1 MASTTMISS
10 SSSPSSSYSPIVAA
24 YVTDFDAIT
33 ASVLRYLPLAHQL
46 HDSDRVN
53 YYLRRLLGLLDQRHE
68 ISSQQRRQLVHIL
81 LALLPDTV
89 ELHVQLRVIQVMTHL
104 LRQHIDPPLPDL
116 ALPWRPFYDLLSS
129 LHFNSAR
136 SFTYPQSLLKQHSS
150 QLVKLVH
157 YARRYF
163 PADTS
168 TELWQLFS
176 PYLTPFDNASTR
188 CFSLLALFTP
198 THLPSHAPPLVAILP
213 SLLQY
218 EQWYDH
224 SPTALLPFYS
234 LYARLSKHQVGV
246 VSLLPHLP
254 LLLNGYLQLLEL
266 DVGREQSA
274 NAVRTVSAYAWL
286 NEKSGNAMEEISR
299 CLATILVYH
308 LHVQQPNERTAL
320 SLLAQFMHTVAT
332 YYHPSNQGAKWT
344 NPLAS
349 LLSQLGVQ
357 YAKRRGRESHGQAK
371 YDKSYYL
378 KPAAEDNNFVSV
390 LLPVALQALFSK
402 SHTMVGAA
410 EDWLKHTAYF
420 HPSLVLPALTSHIYP
435 ALDDLSS
442 PHRMLSVMQ
451 AMSQL
456 APILFNRHYYPQGA
470 SHLDALLTACL
481 PGIDSI
487 DAMKTSL
494 TLTWFTMVFY
504 HIPLIDAR
512 QSQGLSK
519 SRVDRRDEPRPRVIE
534 RITSRFKAVSDS
546 GGVEREEEE
555 VMAIDEM
562 EEDLSEEDAKNA
574 TFHFED
580 WCVAF
585 LDAIFKVLSST
596 DRYAKKDFLDVHTAR
611 LLGKVM
617 RAFFACQSNDIF
629 LTCATKVCK
638 RVLSQQHSNAAK
650 QYGILV
656 AMASLTH
663 PEVMLSKL
671 FDPLYQ
677 RLVQTKGGET
687 KLAPLAKSEL
697 EWATYLMAQCVKQAA
712 GGSGK
717 HYLLPYKAKVVTV
730 FGLLSQHDERSVRKV
745 AGKLIRNYIA
755 ALCSVYPSEWR
766 PFDDRVWSD
775 TEQWR
780 HWNAWCS
787 WEPESEREE
796 AVIDPR
802 IQWHVPS
809 ADEMNVVDELVNRH
823 IDQPLIVL
831 SGWVEGKEVEVRSSE
846 EKEEKKEGKG
856 DGPIERALAQLIN
869 VVRGAQTVL
878 GDMQGSRT
886 KKSEEEDADEHDEA
900 DSTNAEVAFTG
911 ARCPLVNIKRSRP
924 LRPVK
929 NNSTL
934 LSSSSSLRF
943 AFLPF
948 LHRLSTRLLSDAGNA
963 SIKSLCLYL
972 KLVHYVLTMY
982 GANENKLQ
990 AEQYMATYTRKW
1002 MREYRS
1008 GWRMSRCRPL
1018 LVQRAY
1024 HYHLSRLVDS
1034 SKGQV
1039 YSDEVRSL
1047 IGALQQLCVNDFAKV
1062 RQKAQKALCSSIF
1075 HYPQSIDYTLH
1086 SLTSTLSSSGS
1097 NSEQISGV
1105 LSVLADPTVIALTQR
1120 RWSRLAA
1127 VVEALVSGVAVK
1139 EDKVE
1144 VLLQTYFTALFPA
1157 LYPLPVYVD
1166 EVKAA
1171 QANLLDDEKVRRR
1184 NAAISRYSETTE
1196 KRYRGLITSLLSR
1209 AQDKSVHWRYQLM
1222 SAAFLFVLLKPSALL
1237 TPPSSTSLSSLY
1249 DDVVAF
1255 FASALY
1261 SELAP
1266 MRDVANEALTNVL
1279 GMHFIATRQH
1289 RSQLAGQVRP
1299 IDTAAIGAASPSAS
1313 VTKSGVIL
1321 DVAVVENESDWLSTV
1336 FYDYLYSGWQD
1347 EANPVV
1353 TYYSKLPNSSDY
1365 ALHRTPSPF
1374 HTSVPETLHPT
1385 PTPLSTAAITQL
1397 SSTITAHLPA
1407 LIDSLVHHH
1416 PTLEAKI
1423 EGGSASSQSG
1433 AGDTIASLACS
1444 HFQSVLWP
1452 FTRIAVTSKAF
1463 DFTHVALIRGLV
1475 ETLPGQ
1481 LLEAGGA
1488 LEMQVRRLVEKTEQD
1503 AQCTCAEVVSGLIKG
1518 SMHLTFAQQRQVQTW
1533 LLPLVLSALTAA
1545 QPDAVPHW
1553 TAAMRYIASNTDPR
1567 RLSWLTRPLLSA
1579 AFGSLPGSGAR
1590 VDIEVSSP
1598 LVQYKRFH
1606 FLIPLLVERGY
1617 RAANLSEWVL
1627 ERMTADRWL
1636 YSSYKQVRSE
1646 VGWLVFLAIEN
1657 QFKIKPAGA
1666 GGQMELVVSDGL
1678 RRYVGEVV
1686 RVLESISGVLY
1697 RSTGSDDKKNDM
1709 EVDMSTA
1716 PTGDEAEESQM
1727 KTGNGQPKADSTD
1740 DKKVDESAQEA
1751 KLYLETVLTSVLL
1764 SLLAGSMI
1772 AMSPVYQALLPHVIQ
1787 SQHVT
1792 DIECAALG
1800 KQVAKVAS
1808 WASLKGNVTEVD
1820 HGEVRINRQFDTSGV
1835 IANVLSEVSDL
1846 LSPNSHS
1853 SWHVRVSAV
1862 RYLQVVIPR
1871 HSLLMTAQHVNDVE
1885 QTVMA
1890 ALQSPQ
1896 IEVREA
1902 AQLTLTSV
1910 LSACLS
1916 HPASSVIGFSS
1927 STHASSHVLRLLKSL
1942 SAIAAKSYR
1951 SKDKKVDPA
1960 LLARRHGAVLGLLAL
1975 IACHPYDLPS
1985 HLPALLA
1992 QLSTYVNDPQPVS
2005 GAVRKG
2011 VGEFMRTH
2019 KDEWEMTFRDKFTE
2033 EQLDA
2038 VTSVQS
2044 APTYFA

>member
-1 MASTTMISS
+1 MTSTAVMASS
-10 SSSPSSSYSPIVAA
+10 SSSSSYAPIAAA
-24 YVTDFDAIT
+24 YATDFESIT
-33 ASVLRYLPLAHQL
+33 ASVLHYLPIAHQL

-68 ISSQQRRQLVHIL
+68 LTPEQRTRLLTIL
-81 LALLPDTV
+81 LVLLPDTV

-104 LRQHIDPPLPDL
+104 LRQHSDPPLL
-116 ALPWRPFYDLLSS
+116 GLSLPWRPLYDLLAS

-136 SFTYPQSLLKQHSS
+136 TFTYPQSLLKQHSS

-157 YARRYF
+157 HARRYF
-163 PADTS
+163 PADTA
-168 TELWQLFS
+168 TQLWQLLS
-176 PYLTPFDNASTR
+176 PHLTPFDNASTR

-198 THLPSHAPPLVAILP
+198 THLPNHAPALVSILP

-308 LHVQQPNERTAL
+308 LHVQQTNERTAL

-332 YYHPSNQGAKWT
+332 YFHPSNQGKWT
-344 NPLAS
+344 TPLAS

-357 YAKRRGRESHGQAK
+357 YAKRRGRELHGQAK
-371 YDKSYYL
+371 YDKAHYL

-390 LLPVALQALFSK
+390 LLPIALQALFSK

-420 HPSLVLPALTSHIYP
+420 HPSLVLPALTEHIYP

-470 SHLDALLTACL
+470 SHLDALLWQCL
-481 PGIDSI
+481 PGVDAI

-512 QSQGLSK
+512 QTEGLSK
-519 SRVDRRDEPRPRVIE
+519 SRVDRADEPKPRVIE
-534 RITSRFKAVSDS
+534 RITSRFKAVSES
-546 GGVEREEEE
+546 GGVEREEEQ
-555 VMAIDEM
+555 VMAMDEM
-562 EEDLSEEDAKNA
+562 EDEDLSEMDAKSA
-574 TFHFED
+574 TFRFDD
-580 WCVAF
+580 WCLAF
-585 LDAIFKVLSST
+585 MDAIFKVLSSA

-629 LTCATKVCK
+629 LACATKLCK
-638 RVLSQQHSNAAK
+638 RVLSQQHTNAAK
-650 QYGILV
+650 QYGIIV
-656 AMASLTH
+656 AMATLTH

-671 FDPLYQ
+671 FEPLYQ

-697 EWATYLMAQCVKQAA
+697 EWATYLLSQCVKQAA
-712 GGSGK
+712 GGPGK
-717 HYLLPYKAKVVTV
+717 HYLLPYKTKVVTA
-730 FGLLSQHDERSVRKV
+730 FRLISQNDERSVRKV

-755 ALCSVYPSEWR
+755 ALSSVYPNEWR
-766 PFDDRVWSD
+766 PFDNRVWSE
-775 TEQWR
+775 TERWR

-787 WEPESEREE
+787 WEPEQEREE
-796 AVIDPR
+796 SVIDPR
-802 IQWHVPS
+802 IEWHIPS
-809 ADEMNVVDELVNRH
+809 PEEMTVVDELVNGH
-823 IDQPLIVL
+823 IDQPLTVL
-831 SGWVEGKEVEVRSSE
+831 SGWIEGKELEVKSADV
-846 EKEEKKEGKG
+846 KEEKKEGAGKG

-869 VVRGAQTVL
+869 VVRGAQAVL
-878 GDMQGSRT
+878 GDMQGKRSRQG
-886 KKSEEEDADEHDEA
+886 EEGDAADEQEEA
-900 DSTNAEVAFTG
+900 DTVDAEAAFTG
-911 ARCPLVNIKRSRP
+911 ARCPLVSIKRSRP

-929 NNSTL
+929 STSAL
-934 LSSSSSLRF
+934 LGSSSSLRF
-943 AFLPF
+943 ALLPF
-948 LHRLSTRLLSDAGNA
+948 LQRLSTRLLTDAGNA
-963 SIKSLCLYL
+963 SIKSLTLYI
-972 KLVHYVLTMY
+972 KLAHFVLTMY
-982 GANENKLQ
+982 GVNENKLQ
-990 AEQYMATYTRKW
+990 AEQYMAGYTRKW

-1008 GWRMSRCRPL
+1008 GWRVSKVRPL

-1024 HYHLSRLVDS
+1024 HYHLSRLADA

-1039 YSDEVRSL
+1039 FSDEVRGV
-1047 IGALQQLCVNDFAKV
+1047 IGALQRLSVNDFAKV
-1062 RQKAQKALCSSIF
+1062 RQKAQKALCTSIF

-1086 SLTSTLSSSGS
+1086 SLTATLSSADS
-1097 NSEQISGV
+1097 NAEQISGA

-1120 RWSRLAA
+1120 RWGRLAG
-1127 VVEALVSGVAVK
+1127 VVEALTRGVAVK
-1139 EDKVE
+1139 EDRVE

-1166 EVKAA
+1166 QVKPSEAS
-1171 QANLLDDEKVRRR
+1171 LVDEEKVRRR
-1184 NAAISRYSETTE
+1184 NTAISRFSETNE
-1196 KRYRGLITSLLSR
+1196 KRYRSLVTSLLSR
-1209 AQDKSVHWRYQLM
+1209 AQDNSLHWRYQLM
-1222 SAAFLFVLLKPSALL
+1222 ATAFLFVLLKPSALV

-1249 DDVVAF
+1249 DEVVAF
-1255 FASALY
+1255 FASTLY

-1266 MRDVANEALTNVL
+1266 MRDVANEALSNVL

-1289 RSQLAGQVRP
+1289 RNQLAGQVRP
-1299 IDTAAIGAASPSAS
+1299 TDTATTSAASPSAS
-1313 VTKSGVIL
+1313 VTKSGVML
-1321 DVAVVENESDWLSTV
+1321 DMAVVESESDWLSTV

-1353 TYYSKLPNSSDY
+1353 TYYSKLPNSDDY

-1374 HTSVPETLHPT
+1374 QTSIPASLHPT
-1385 PTPLSTAAITQL
+1385 PTALSSAAISQL
-1397 SSTITAHLPA
+1397 SSTITSHLPA

-1433 AGDTIASLACS
+1433 AGDTIANLACS

-1452 FTRIAVTSKAF
+1452 FTRVAVTSKAF

-1475 ETLPGQ
+1475 ETLPG
-1481 LLEAGGA
+1481 LLLAAGGPLEA
-1488 LEMQVRRLVEKTEQD
+1488 QVKRLMDKTEQD
-1503 AQCTCAEVVSGLIKG
+1503 AQCTCAEIVAGIIKG
-1518 SMHLTFAQQRQVQTW
+1518 SMHLTFAQQRQVQSW
-1533 LLPLVLSALTAA
+1533 LLPLTLSALSAA

-1553 TAAMRYIASNTDPR
+1553 TAAMRYITSNTDPR

-1579 AFGSLPGSGAR
+1579 AFGSLPGSGDR
-1590 VDIEVSSP
+1590 VDIEVTSP
-1598 LVQYKRFH
+1598 LMQYKRFH
-1606 FLIPLLVERGY
+1606 FLIPLLIERGY
-1617 RAANLSEWVL
+1617 RASALSVWLL

-1657 QFKIKPAGA
+1657 QFKIKATGTA
-1666 GGQMELVVSDGL
+1666 GQMELLASDGL
-1678 RRYVGEVV
+1678 RRYVADVV
-1686 RVLESISGVLY
+1686 RVLESHSGVLY
-1697 RSTGSDDKKNDM
+1697 RGSGGEEKKED
-1709 EVDMSTA
+1709 VDVGMT
-1716 PTGDEAEESQM
+1716 DEDEESA
-1727 KTGNGQPKADSTD
+1727 KTSVTQQPKADSTD
-1740 DKKVDESAQEA
+1740 EKTDEAAQQA
-1751 KLYLETVLTSVLL
+1751 KLYLETVLTSMLL

-1772 AMSPVYQALLPHVIQ
+1772 AMSPVYQALLPHIIQ
-1787 SQHVT
+1787 SQHVA
-1792 DIECAALG
+1792 DVECAALG
-1800 KQVAKVAS
+1800 KQVAKVAA
-1808 WASLKGNVTEVD
+1808 WVSLKGNVTEVRS
-1820 HGEVRINRQFDTSGV
+1820 GEVHINRQFDTSGV
-1835 IANVLSEVSDL
+1835 IANVLSEVSEL
-1846 LSPNSHS
+1846 LSATSHA
-1853 SWHVRVSAV
+1853 SWHVKVSAV

-1902 AQLTLTSV
+1902 AQLTLTSL

-1927 STHASSHVLRLLKSL
+1927 SAHASSHVLRLLKSL
-1942 SAIAAKSYR
+1942 NAVAAKSYR
-1951 SKDKKVDPA
+1951 GKDKKVDPA

-1992 QLSTYVNDPQPVS
+1992 QLAVHVNDPQPVS
-2005 GAVRKG
+2005 GAVRKA
-2011 VGEFMRTH
+2011 VGEFLRTH
-2019 KDEWEMTFRDKFTE
+2019 KEEWESHFKDKFTE

-2038 VTSVQS
+2038 LTSVQS

>member
-1 MASTTMISS
+1 MASAGTIPP
-10 SSSPSSSYSPIVAA
+10 PSAPYAPIASSYAA
-24 YVTDFDAIT
+24 DFDSIL

-53 YYLRRLLGLLDQRHE
+53 YYLRRLLALLDQRHD
-68 ISSQQRRQLVHIL
+68 IAPQQRTQLVRIL
-81 LALLPDTV
+81 LALLPDSV

-104 LRQHIDPPLPDL
+104 LRQHTNPPLPDL
-116 ALPWRPFYDLLSS
+116 TLPWRPFYDLLSS

-136 SFTYPQSLLKQHSS
+136 TFTYPQSLLKQHSS

-157 YARRYF
+157 HARRYF
-163 PADTS
+163 PADTV
-168 TELWQLFS
+168 TQLWQLFS
-176 PYLTPFDNASTR
+176 PYLSPFDNASTR

-198 THLPSHAPPLVAILP
+198 THLPSHAPPLVPILP
-213 SLLQY
+213 TLLQY

-234 LYARLSKHQVGV
+234 LYARVSKHQVGV

-299 CLATILVYH
+299 CLAIIIVYH
-308 LHVQQPNERTAL
+308 LHVQQSNERTAL

-332 YYHPSNQGAKWT
+332 YFHPSNQGKWS

-349 LLSQLGVQ
+349 LLSQLGVA
-357 YAKRRGRESHGQAK
+357 YAKRRGREVHGHAR
-371 YDKSYYL
+371 YDKAYFL
-378 KPAAEDNNFVSV
+378 KPAEQDNDIVSV
-390 LLPVALQALFSK
+390 LLPIALQALFSK

-470 SHLDALLTACL
+470 SHLEPLLSACL
-481 PGIDSI
+481 PGVDAI

-512 QSQGLSK
+512 QSEGLSK
-519 SRVDRRDEPRPRVIE
+519 SRVIRNDEPRPRVIE

-546 GGVEREEEE
+546 GGVEREEED
-555 VMAIDEM
+555 VQPMDEM
-562 EEDLSEEDAKNA
+562 EEDLSSEDARSA
-574 TFHFED
+574 TFHFEE
-580 WCVAF
+580 WSVAF
-585 LDAIFKVLSST
+585 LDQIFKVLSST

-611 LLGKVM
+611 LLGKVT

-629 LTCATKVCK
+629 LACATKLCK
-638 RVLSQQHSNAAK
+638 RVLSQQHTNAAK

-656 AMASLTH
+656 AMASLTR

-677 RLVQTKGGET
+677 RVVQTKGGET
-687 KLAPLAKSEL
+687 KLAPLATSEL
-697 EWATYLMAQCVKQAA
+697 DWATYLMSQCVKQAA
-712 GGSGK
+712 GGSGQ
-717 HYLLPYKAKVVTV
+717 HYLLPYKEKVVTA
-730 FGLLSQHDERSVRKV
+730 FRLLSQHDERSVRKV

-766 PFDDRVWSD
+766 PFDNRVWTD
-775 TEQWR
+775 TERWQ

-787 WEPESEREE
+787 WEPESEKEE
-796 AVIDPR
+796 SVIDPR
-802 IQWHVPS
+802 TEWHIPS
-809 ADEMNVVDELVNRH
+809 LPEMAVVDELVNGH
-823 IDQPLIVL
+823 IEQPLTVL
-831 SGWVEGKEVEVRSSE
+831 SGWMDGKVELKSSD
-846 EKEEKKEGKG
+846 EKDEKKEGKG
-856 DGPIERALAQLIN
+856 DGPIERALSLLIN

-878 GDMQGSRT
+878 GDMEGTRSTQN
-886 KKSEEEDADEHDEA
+886 EEAGADENEE
-900 DSTNAEVAFTG
+900 SNTVNAEAAFTG
-911 ARCPLVNIKRSRP
+911 ARCPLVSIKRRRP

-929 NNSTL
+929 NNSAL

-943 AFLPF
+943 ALLPF
-948 LHRLSTRLLSDAGNA
+948 LQRLSTRLLSEAGNS
-963 SIKSLCLYL
+963 SIKSLCLYI
-972 KLVHYVLTMY
+972 KLVNYVLTMY
-982 GANENKLQ
+982 GVSENKLQ
-990 AEQYMATYTRKW
+990 AEQYMATFTRKW

-1008 GWRMSRCRPL
+1008 GWRLSKCRPL

-1024 HYHLSRLVDS
+1024 HYHLSRLIDS

-1039 YSDEVRSL
+1039 YSDEVRSV
-1047 IGALQQLCVNDFAKV
+1047 IGALQRLCVNDFAKI
-1062 RQKAQKALCSSIF
+1062 RQKAHKALCSSIF

-1086 SLTSTLSSSGS
+1086 TLTTTLSSAES
-1097 NSEQISGV
+1097 NAEQISGV

-1120 RWSRLAA
+1120 RWGRLAS

-1144 VLLQTYFTALFPA
+1144 VLLQTYFTAMFPA
-1157 LYPLPVYVD
+1157 LYPLPMHVNEVKPSEASLVD
-1166 EVKAA
+1166 E
-1171 QANLLDDEKVRRR
+1171 DKVTRR
-1184 NAAISRYSETTE
+1184 NAAISRYSATTE
-1196 KRYRGLITSLLSR
+1196 QRYRALISSLLAR

-1222 SAAFLFVLLKPSALL
+1222 STAFLFVLLKPSALL
-1237 TPPSSTSLSSLY
+1237 SPPSSTSLSSLY

-1255 FASALY
+1255 FTSALY

-1266 MRDVANEALTNVL
+1266 MRDIANEALTNIL

-1289 RSQLAGQVRP
+1289 RRELAGQVRP
-1299 IDTAAIGAASPSAS
+1299 TDTATVSAASPGAS
-1313 VTKSGVIL
+1313 VTKSGVML
-1321 DVAVVENESDWLSTV
+1321 DLAVVESESDWLSTV

-1347 EANPVV
+1347 EADPVV

-1365 ALHRTPSPF
+1365 TLHRTPSPF
-1374 HTSVPETLHPT
+1374 HTSIPATLHPT
-1385 PTPLSTAAITQL
+1385 PTPLSAAAITQL
-1397 SSTITAHLPA
+1397 SSSITSHLPA
-1407 LIDSLVHHH
+1407 VIDSLVHHH

-1423 EGGSASSQSG
+1423 EGGSASAQSG
-1433 AGDTIASLACS
+1433 AGDTIANLANS

-1452 FTRIAVTSKAF
+1452 FTRVAVTSKAF

-1481 LLEAGGA
+1481 LLAAGGV
-1488 LEMQVRRLVEKTEQD
+1488 LEAQVRRLSEKTEQD
-1503 AQCTCAEVVSGLIKG
+1503 AQCTCAEVVAGIIKG
-1518 SMHLTFAQQRQVQTW
+1518 SVHLTFAQQRQVQSW
-1533 LLPLVLSALTAA
+1533 VLPLVLSALTAA

-1553 TAAMRYIASNTDPR
+1553 TAAMRYITSNTDPR

-1579 AFGSLPGSGAR
+1579 AFGSLPGSGDH
-1590 VDIEVSSP
+1590 VGIEVTSP

-1606 FLIPLLVERGY
+1606 FLIPVLLERGY
-1617 RAANLSEWVL
+1617 RAAALSIWVL
-1627 ERMTADRWL
+1627 ERMVADRWL

-1646 VGWLVFLAIEN
+1646 VGWLVFLAVEN
-1657 QFKIKPAGA
+1657 QFKVTTPAGA

-1678 RRYVGEVV
+1678 RRFVGEVV
-1686 RVLESISGVLY
+1686 RGLDSSSSVLY
-1697 RSTGSDDKKNDM
+1697 RATVSEEKKDDM
-1709 EVDMSTA
+1709 EDVNA
-1716 PTGDEAEESQM
+1716 VEADPDDPEPGKKKS
-1727 KTGNGQPKADSTD
+1727 GNGQHKAVSADE
-1740 DKKVDESAQEA
+1740 KRADESEQQA

-1772 AMSPVYQALLPHVIQ
+1772 ATSPVYQSLLPHIIQ

-1792 DIECAALG
+1792 DVECAALG
-1800 KQVAKVAS
+1800 KQVAKVAA
-1808 WASLKGNVTEVD
+1808 WASLKGNVTEVSG
-1820 HGEVRINRQFDTSGV
+1820 GEVRINRQFDTSGV
-1835 IANVLSEVSDL
+1835 IANVLSEVSSV
-1846 LSPNSHS
+1846 LSPTSHAA
-1853 SWHVRVSAV
+1853 WHVRVSAV

-1890 ALQSPQ
+1890 ALQSQQ

-1902 AQLTLTSV
+1902 AQQTLTSL

-1927 STHASSHVLRLLKSL
+1927 SAHASSHVLRLLASL
-1942 SAIAAKSYR
+1942 KATAAKSYR
-1951 SKDKKVDPA
+1951 GKDKKVDPA

-1975 IACHPYDLPS
+1975 IACHPYDLPA

-1992 QLSTYVNDPQPVS
+1992 QLSQYVNDPQPVS

-2019 KDEWEMTFRDKFTE
+2019 KEEWDQSFKEKFTE

-2038 VTSVQS
+2038 LTSVQS